1 MYKVLLFG
9 GTVEGRTVAEYLNEN
24 KIPSMV
30 CVATEYGESL
40 LPQGEYLELSH
51 ERLDEKQMEE
61 RMLQME
67 NGLVI
72 DATHPYAQVVTEN
85 IETACERT
93 GTAYL
98 RVVRQESRRLEE
110 EETITYVK
118 SIREAVEYLEKTNGN
133 ILVTTGSKELSA
145 YTALT
150 DYQERIYARVLSL
163 VEVVSSCAK
172 LGIEGKH
179 LLCMQGP
186 FSREMNIALIH
197 QFDIAWMVSKESGRA
212 GGFLEKYQAA
222 KETGCRMI
230 VIGRP
235 KEEQGVELEKCI
247 EYLNR
252 RFLSKETV
260 ANDAKIEKVNTYT
273 DNTDNTDNIKN
284 IENPG
289 SGQVNMQ
296 EKAEQESAMQ
306 EAATQNT
313 EAVTEEE
320 TEDILRGQKVSL
332 VGIGMGTADTLTQ
345 EGKQALECADLLI
358 GAARMVEH
366 IRKPGQEVWT
376 GYKPEEICAYI
387 AAHPEHRNVAI
398 ALSGDVGFYSG
409 AKKLLETLHRELPM
423 VQKKV
428 YCGIS
433 SMIYFCA
440 KLETPWED
448 VHPVSL
454 HGRECNLPGLLRIY
468 GKIFAIVG
476 TTDGIAKLCQKL
488 QRYGMGDVRVEVG
501 ERLSYPEEK
510 ITRGYAWQL
519 TELETDSLSVVLFT
533 REGKEAI
540 VTHGIPDEAFIRG
553 KVPMTKEEVRGI
565 SLSKL
570 QLTRH
575 SIVYDVGAGT
585 GSVSVE
591 MAMQAVEG
599 RVYAIEKKP
608 EAVELLYKNKEK
620 FAADNLEI
628 VEGLAPEACV
638 DLPVPT
644 HAFIGGSSGNMKDIL
659 KLLLSKNPG
668 IRVVINCIALESV
681 GEAMNCLNVLPFEQV
696 DIAQVQVAKGK
707 KAGSYHLMMGQN
719 PVYVI
724 SCRGK
729 EETNE

>member
-118 SIREAVEYLEKTNGN
+118 SIREAVEYLEKTSGN

-163 VEVVSSCAK
+163 VEVVASCAK

-235 KEEQGVELEKCI
+235 KEEQGMELEKCI

-252 RFLSKETV
+252 RFLPKENV
-260 ANDAKIEKVNTYT
+260 ANDAKIEIVNTDT
-273 DNTDNTDNIKN
+273 ENIEN

-289 SGQVNMQ
+289 SGQEKVAQ
-296 EKAEQESAMQ
+296 EPVMQ

-313 EAVTEEE
+313 EAVTEGEE

-345 EGKQALECADLLI
+345 EGKQALECADRSSTDGGTYPETGPGSLDRIQTGRDLCLYCGPS
-358 GAARMVEH
+358 GAQKRGDCPLRGCRILQRSQKTPGDTAPGTADGTEKSVLWHIFYDLFLRKTGNTVGRCSSGQPSWKRVQSARTSAY
-366 IRKPGQEVWT
+366 IRKDF
-376 GYKPEEICAYI
+376 C
-387 AAHPEHRNVAI
+387 
-398 ALSGDVGFYSG
+398 
-409 AKKLLETLHRELPM
+409 
-423 VQKKV
+423 
-428 YCGIS
+428 YCGNDRRHRKI
-433 SMIYFCA
+433 
-440 KLETPWED
+440 
-448 VHPVSL
+448 VSEAAAL
-454 HGRECNLPGLLRIY
+454 RHG
-468 GKIFAIVG
+468 
-476 TTDGIAKLCQKL
+476 
-488 QRYGMGDVRVEVG
+488 
-501 ERLSYPEEK
+501 
-510 ITRGYAWQL
+510 
-519 TELETDSLSVVLFT
+519 
-533 REGKEAI
+533 
-540 VTHGIPDEAFIRG
+540 
-553 KVPMTKEEVRGI
+553 
-565 SLSKL
+565 
-570 QLTRH
+570 
-575 SIVYDVGAGT
+575 
-585 GSVSVE
+585 
-591 MAMQAVEG
+591 
-599 RVYAIEKKP
+599 
-608 EAVELLYKNKEK
+608 
-620 FAADNLEI
+620 
-628 VEGLAPEACV
+628 
-638 DLPVPT
+638 
-644 HAFIGGSSGNMKDIL
+644 
-659 KLLLSKNPG
+659 
-668 IRVVINCIALESV
+668 
-681 GEAMNCLNVLPFEQV
+681 
-696 DIAQVQVAKGK
+696 
-707 KAGSYHLMMGQN
+707 
-719 PVYVI
+719 
-724 SCRGK
+724 
-729 EETNE
+729 

>member
-24 KIPSMV
+24 KIPAMV

-51 ERLDEKQMEE
+51 DRLNEKQMEE
-61 RMLQME
+61 KMLQME
-67 NGLVI
+67 DGLVI

-85 IETACERT
+85 IEAACERT

-98 RVVRQESRRLEE
+98 RVVRQESQRLEE

-118 SIREAVEYLEKTNGN
+118 SIREAVEYLEGTSGN
-133 ILVTTGSKELSA
+133 ILVTTGSKELAS
-145 YTALT
+145 YTSLT

-163 VEVVSSCAK
+163 VEVVSSCAS

-186 FSREMNIALIH
+186 FSKEMNVALIH

-222 KETGCRMI
+222 KETGCKMI

-235 KEEQGVELEKCI
+235 KEEHGVELEECI
-247 EYLNR
+247 GYLKR
-252 RFLSKETV
+252 RFVSEENVT
-260 ANDAKIEKVNTYT
+260 NDAKNGIT
-273 DNTDNTDNIKN
+273 DTNADNIESA
-284 IENPG
+284 ENPETE
-289 SGQVNMQ
+289 SGKIQGTV
-296 EKAEQESAMQ
+296 AQESVTQ
-306 EAATQNT
+306 ETFTRETKEAA
-313 EAVTEEE
+313 
-320 TEDILRGQKVSL
+320 EDILLGQKVSL
-332 VGIGMGTADTLTQ
+332 VGIGMGTPDTLTQ
-345 EGKQALECADLLI
+345 EGKQALESADLLI
-358 GAARMVEH
+358 GARRMVEH
-366 IRKPGQEVWT
+366 IKRPGQEVWT

-387 AAHPEHRNVAI
+387 AAHPEHKNVAI

-488 QRYGMGDVRVEVG
+488 QSYGMGDVRVEVG

-533 REGKEAI
+533 REGKETV

-553 KVPMTKEEVRGI
+553 KVPMTKEEVRSI

-570 QLTRH
+570 QLTRN
-575 SIVYDVGAGT
+575 SVIYDVGAGT

-599 RVYAIEKKP
+599 QVYAIEKKP

-620 FAADNLEI
+620 FAADNLTI
-628 VEGLAPEACV
+628 IEGLAPEACV

-644 HAFIGGSSGNMKDIL
+644 HAFIGGSSGNMKEIL
-659 KLLLSKNPG
+659 ELLISKNPK

-681 GEAMNCLNVLPFEQV
+681 GEAMNCLKELPLEQV

-724 SCRGK
+724 SCQGK
-729 EETNE
+729 EETDE

>member
-30 CVATEYGESL
+30 CVATEYGENL

-118 SIREAVEYLEKTNGN
+118 SIREAVEYLEKTSGN

-235 KEEQGVELEKCI
+235 KEEQGMELEKCI
-247 EYLNR
+247 EYLDR
-252 RFLSKETV
+252 RFLSKENV
-260 ANDAKIEKVNTYT
+260 ANDAKIESVNTDT
-273 DNTDNTDNIKN
+273 ENIENMEN

-289 SGQVNMQ
+289 SGQEKVAQ
-296 EKAEQESAMQ
+296 EPVMQ

-313 EAVTEEE
+313 EAVTEGEE

-387 AAHPEHRNVAI
+387 AAHPEHKNVAI

-729 EETNE
+729 EETNG

>member
-24 KIPSMV
+24 KIPAMV

-51 ERLDEKQMEE
+51 DRLDEKQMEE
-61 RMLQME
+61 KMLQME

-85 IETACERT
+85 IEAACERT

-98 RVVRQESRRLEE
+98 RVVRQESQRLEE

-118 SIREAVEYLEKTNGN
+118 SIREAVAYLEGTSGN
-133 ILVTTGSKELSA
+133 ILVTTGSKELAS
-145 YTALT
+145 YTSLT

-163 VEVVSSCAK
+163 VEVVSSCAS

-186 FSREMNIALIH
+186 FSKEMNVALIH

-222 KETGCRMI
+222 KETGCKMI

-235 KEEQGVELEKCI
+235 KEEHGVELEECI
-247 EYLNR
+247 GYLKR
-252 RFLSKETV
+252 RFVSEENVT
-260 ANDAKIEKVNTYT
+260 NDAKNGIT
-273 DNTDNTDNIKN
+273 DTNADNIESA
-284 IENPG
+284 ENPETE
-289 SGQVNMQ
+289 SGTV
-296 EKAEQESAMQ
+296 EQESVTQ
-306 EAATQNT
+306 ETFTRETKEAA
-313 EAVTEEE
+313 
-320 TEDILRGQKVSL
+320 EDILLGQKVSL
-332 VGIGMGTADTLTQ
+332 VGIGMGTPDTLTQ
-345 EGKQALECADLLI
+345 EGKQALESADLLI
-358 GAARMVEH
+358 GARRMVEH
-366 IRKPGQEVWT
+366 IKRPGQEVWT

-387 AAHPEHRNVAI
+387 AAHPEHKNVAI

-409 AKKLLETLHRELPM
+409 AKKLLETLHRELPV

-488 QRYGMGDVRVEVG
+488 QSYGMGDVRVEVG

-533 REGKEAI
+533 REGKETV

-553 KVPMTKEEVRGI
+553 KVPMTKEEVRSI

-570 QLTRH
+570 QLTRN
-575 SIVYDVGAGT
+575 SVIYDVGAGT

-599 RVYAIEKKP
+599 QVYAIEKKP

-620 FAADNLEI
+620 FAADNLTI
-628 VEGLAPEACV
+628 IEGLAPEACV

-644 HAFIGGSSGNMKDIL
+644 HAFIGGSSGNMKEIL
-659 KLLLSKNPG
+659 ELLLSKNPK

-681 GEAMNCLNVLPFEQV
+681 GEAMNCLKELPLEQV

-724 SCRGK
+724 SCQGK
-729 EETNE
+729 EETDE

>member
-1 MYKVLLFG
+1 
-9 GTVEGRTVAEYLNEN
+9 
-24 KIPSMV
+24 
-30 CVATEYGESL
+30 
-40 LPQGEYLELSH
+40 
-51 ERLDEKQMEE
+51 
-61 RMLQME
+61 
-67 NGLVI
+67 
-72 DATHPYAQVVTEN
+72 
-85 IETACERT
+85 
-93 GTAYL
+93 
-98 RVVRQESRRLEE
+98 
-110 EETITYVK
+110 
-118 SIREAVEYLEKTNGN
+118 
-133 ILVTTGSKELSA
+133 
-145 YTALT
+145 
-150 DYQERIYARVLSL
+150 
-163 VEVVSSCAK
+163 
-172 LGIEGKH
+172 
-179 LLCMQGP
+179 
-186 FSREMNIALIH
+186 
-197 QFDIAWMVSKESGRA
+197 
-212 GGFLEKYQAA
+212 
-222 KETGCRMI
+222 
-230 VIGRP
+230 
-235 KEEQGVELEKCI
+235 
-247 EYLNR
+247 
-252 RFLSKETV
+252 
-260 ANDAKIEKVNTYT
+260 
-273 DNTDNTDNIKN
+273 
-284 IENPG
+284 
-289 SGQVNMQ
+289 
-296 EKAEQESAMQ
+296 
-306 EAATQNT
+306 
-313 EAVTEEE
+313 
-320 TEDILRGQKVSL
+320 
-332 VGIGMGTADTLTQ
+332 
-345 EGKQALECADLLI
+345 
-358 GAARMVEH
+358 MVEH

-387 AAHPEHRNVAI
+387 AAHPEHKNVAI

-476 TTDGIAKLCQKL
+476 TTDGIAQLCQKL

-659 KLLLSKNPG
+659 KLLLSKNPR

>member
-9 GTVEGRTVAEYLNEN
+9 GTVEGRTVAEYLNKN
-24 KIPSMV
+24 KIPAMV

-72 DATHPYAQVVTEN
+72 DATHPYAQAVTEN
-85 IETACERT
+85 IEAACERT

-98 RVVRQESRRLEE
+98 RVVREESRRLEE
-110 EETITYVK
+110 EETIVYVK
-118 SIREAVEYLEKTNGN
+118 SIREAVEYLEETDGN
-133 ILVTTGSKELSA
+133 ILVTTGSKELAA
-145 YTALT
+145 YTVLT

-186 FSREMNIALIH
+186 FSQEMNVALIH

-212 GGFLEKYQAA
+212 GGFMEKYQAA
-222 KETGCRMI
+222 RETGCKMI

-235 KEEQGVELEKCI
+235 KEEKGMELEACI
-247 EYLNR
+247 RYLSK
-252 RFLSKETV
+252 RFLPESS
-260 ANDAKIEKVNTYT
+260 I
-273 DNTDNTDNIKN
+273 
-284 IENPG
+284 PG
-289 SGQVNMQ
+289 
-296 EKAEQESAMQ
+296 
-306 EAATQNT
+306 
-313 EAVTEEE
+313 EE
-320 TEDILRGQKVSL
+320 TEPAEQPETVSQESQENETEPEEILSGRKVSL
-332 VGIGMGTADTLTQ
+332 VGIGMGTPDTLTQ
-345 EGKQALECADLLI
+345 EGRQALEQADLLI
-358 GAARMVEH
+358 GAKRMVEH

-387 AAHPEHRNVAI
+387 KEHPEYKNAAV

-423 VQKKV
+423 LQKKV

-454 HGRECNLPGLLRIY
+454 HGRSCNLPGLLRMY

-476 TTDGIAKLCQKL
+476 TTDGIRNLCRKL
-488 QRYGMGDVRVEVG
+488 QTYGMGDVRVAVG
-501 ERLSYPEEK
+501 EKLSYPEEK

-533 REGKEAI
+533 REGKENV
-540 VTHGIPDEAFIRG
+540 VTHGIPDDVFIRG
-553 KVPMTKEEVRGI
+553 KVPMTKEEVRSI

-570 QLTRH
+570 QLTRN
-575 SIVYDVGAGT
+575 SVIYDVGAGT

-628 VEGLAPEACV
+628 IEGLAPEACV
-638 DLPVPT
+638 DLPAPT
-644 HAFIGGSSGNMKDIL
+644 HAFIGGSSGNMKEIL
-659 KLLLSKNPG
+659 ELLLSKNPK
-668 IRVVINCIALESV
+668 IRVVLNCIALESV
-681 GEAMNCLNVLPFEQV
+681 GEAVNCLKELPLEQV

-707 KAGSYHLMMGQN
+707 AAGSYHLMMGQN

-729 EETNE
+729 EEADE

>member
-40 LPQGEYLELSH
+40 LPQDEYLELSH

-118 SIREAVEYLEKTNGN
+118 SIREAVEYLEKTSGN

-235 KEEQGVELEKCI
+235 KEEQGMELEKCI
-247 EYLNR
+247 EYLDR
-252 RFLSKETV
+252 RFLSKENV
-260 ANDAKIEKVNTYT
+260 ANDAKIESVNTDT
-273 DNTDNTDNIKN
+273 ENIENMEN

-289 SGQVNMQ
+289 SGQEKVAQ
-296 EKAEQESAMQ
+296 EPVMQ

-313 EAVTEEE
+313 EAVTEGEE

-387 AAHPEHRNVAI
+387 AAHPEHKNVAI

-570 QLTRH
+570 QLTRN

-659 KLLLSKNPG
+659 KLLLSKNPR

-696 DIAQVQVAKGK
+696 NIAQVQVAKGK

>member
-110 EETITYVK
+110 ETITYVK
-118 SIREAVEYLEKTNGN
+118 SIREAVEYLEKTSGN

-163 VEVVSSCAK
+163 VEVVASCAK

-235 KEEQGVELEKCI
+235 KEEQGMELEKCI

-252 RFLSKETV
+252 RFLSKENV
-260 ANDAKIEKVNTYT
+260 ANDAKIEIVNTDT
-273 DNTDNTDNIKN
+273 ENTENIEN

-289 SGQVNMQ
+289 SGQ
-296 EKAEQESAMQ
+296 EKVEQ
-306 EAATQNT
+306 
-313 EAVTEEE
+313 
-320 TEDILRGQKVSL
+320 VSL

-345 EGKQALECADLLI
+345 EGKQSLECADLLI

-387 AAHPEHRNVAI
+387 AAHPEHKNVAI

-570 QLTRH
+570 QLTRN

-659 KLLLSKNPG
+659 KLLLSKNPR

>member
-9 GTVEGRTVAEYLNEN
+9 GTVEGRTVAEYLNEK
-24 KIPSMV
+24 KIPAMV

-51 ERLDEKQMEE
+51 ERLNEKQMEDK
-61 RMLQME
+61 MLQME
-67 NGLVI
+67 DGLVI

-85 IETACERT
+85 IEAACERT

-98 RVVRQESRRLEE
+98 RVVRQESQRLEE

-118 SIREAVEYLEKTNGN
+118 SIREAVDYLEETSGN
-133 ILVTTGSKELSA
+133 ILVTTGSKELAA

-163 VEVVSSCAK
+163 VEVVSSCAS

-186 FSREMNIALIH
+186 FSKEMNVALIH

-222 KETGCRMI
+222 KETGCKMI

-235 KEEQGVELEKCI
+235 KEEQGVELEECI
-247 EYLNR
+247 AYLNR
-252 RFLSKETV
+252 RFLTKENV
-260 ANDAKIEKVNTYT
+260 ANDAKIEIIDT
-273 DNTDNTDNIKN
+273 DVDN

-289 SGQVNMQ
+289 IAIENEKMQ
-296 EKAEQESAMQ
+296 ETTEQGAIMQ
-306 EAATQNT
+306 VAPVSET
-313 EAVTEEE
+313 ETVTEVEK
-320 TEDILRGQKVSL
+320 TEDIEGILLGQKVSL
-332 VGIGMGTADTLTQ
+332 VGIGMGTEDTLTQ
-345 EGKQALECADLLI
+345 EGKQALESADLLI
-358 GAARMVEH
+358 GAARMVEN

-387 AAHPEHRNVAI
+387 ADHPEYKNVAI

-433 SMIYFCA
+433 SMNYFCA

-454 HGRECNLPGLLRIY
+454 HGRECNLPGLLRVY

-488 QRYGMGDVRVEVG
+488 QSYGMGDVRVEVG

-519 TELETDSLSVVLFT
+519 TALETDSLSVVLFT
-533 REGKEAI
+533 REGNENV

-553 KVPMTKEEVRGI
+553 KVPMTKEEVRSI

-570 QLTRH
+570 QLTRN
-575 SIVYDVGAGT
+575 SVIYDVGAGT

-591 MAMQAVEG
+591 MALQAVEG
-599 RVYAIEKKP
+599 QVYAIEKKP

-620 FAADNLEI
+620 FAADNLTI
-628 VEGLAPEACV
+628 IEGLAPEACV

-644 HAFIGGSSGNMKDIL
+644 HAFIGGSSGNMKEIL
-659 KLLLSKNPG
+659 ELLLSKNPK

-681 GEAMNCLNVLPFEQV
+681 GEAMNCLKELPLEQV

-724 SCRGK
+724 SCQGK
-729 EETNE
+729 EEADE

>member
-24 KIPSMV
+24 KIPAMV

-51 ERLDEKQMEE
+51 DRLDEKQMEE
-61 RMLQME
+61 KMLQME
-67 NGLVI
+67 DGLVI

-85 IETACERT
+85 IEAACERT

-98 RVVRQESRRLEE
+98 RVVRQESQRLEE

-118 SIREAVEYLEKTNGN
+118 SIREAVEYLEGTSGN
-133 ILVTTGSKELSA
+133 ILVTTGSKELAS
-145 YTALT
+145 YTSLT

-163 VEVVSSCAK
+163 VEVVSSCAS

-186 FSREMNIALIH
+186 FSKEMNVALIH

-222 KETGCRMI
+222 KETGCKMI

-235 KEEQGVELEKCI
+235 KEEHGVELEECI
-247 EYLNR
+247 GYLKR
-252 RFLSKETV
+252 RFVSEENVT
-260 ANDAKIEKVNTYT
+260 NDAKNGIT
-273 DNTDNTDNIKN
+273 DTNADNIEST
-284 IENPG
+284 ENPETE
-289 SGQVNMQ
+289 SGKIQGTV
-296 EKAEQESAMQ
+296 EQESVTQ
-306 EAATQNT
+306 ETFTRETFTRETKEAA
-313 EAVTEEE
+313 
-320 TEDILRGQKVSL
+320 EDILLGQKVSL
-332 VGIGMGTADTLTQ
+332 VGIGMGTPDTLTQ
-345 EGKQALECADLLI
+345 EGKQALESADLLI
-358 GAARMVEH
+358 GARRMVEH
-366 IRKPGQEVWT
+366 IKRPGQEVWT

-387 AAHPEHRNVAI
+387 AAHPEHKNVAI

-488 QRYGMGDVRVEVG
+488 QSYGMGDVRVEVG

-519 TELETDSLSVVLFT
+519 TELETDSLSVVLFA
-533 REGKEAI
+533 REGKETV

-553 KVPMTKEEVRGI
+553 KVPMTKEEVRSI

-570 QLTRH
+570 QLTRN
-575 SIVYDVGAGT
+575 SVIYDVGAGT

-599 RVYAIEKKP
+599 QVYAIEKKP

-620 FAADNLEI
+620 FAADNLTI
-628 VEGLAPEACV
+628 IEGLAPEACV

-644 HAFIGGSSGNMKDIL
+644 HAFIGGSSGNMKEIL
-659 KLLLSKNPG
+659 ELLLSKNPK

-681 GEAMNCLNVLPFEQV
+681 GEAMNCLKELPLEQV

-724 SCRGK
+724 SCQGK
-729 EETNE
+729 EETDE

>member
-24 KIPSMV
+24 KIPAMV

-51 ERLDEKQMEE
+51 DRLDEKQMEE
-61 RMLQME
+61 KMLQME
-67 NGLVI
+67 DGLVI

-85 IETACERT
+85 IEAACERT

-98 RVVRQESRRLEE
+98 RVVRQESQRLEE

-118 SIREAVEYLEKTNGN
+118 SIREAVEYLEGTSGN
-133 ILVTTGSKELSA
+133 ILVTTGSKELAS
-145 YTALT
+145 YTSLT

-163 VEVVSSCAK
+163 VEVVSSCAS

-186 FSREMNIALIH
+186 FSKEMNVALIH

-222 KETGCRMI
+222 KETGCKMI

-235 KEEQGVELEKCI
+235 KEEHGVELEECI
-247 EYLNR
+247 GYLKR
-252 RFLSKETV
+252 RFVSEENVT
-260 ANDAKIEKVNTYT
+260 NDAKNGIT
-273 DNTDNTDNIKN
+273 DTNADNIESA
-284 IENPG
+284 ENPETE
-289 SGQVNMQ
+289 SGKIQGTV
-296 EKAEQESAMQ
+296 AQESVTQ
-306 EAATQNT
+306 ETFTRETKEAA
-313 EAVTEEE
+313 
-320 TEDILRGQKVSL
+320 EDILLGQKVSL
-332 VGIGMGTADTLTQ
+332 VGIGMGTPDTLTQ
-345 EGKQALECADLLI
+345 EGKQALESADLLI
-358 GAARMVEH
+358 GARRMVEH
-366 IRKPGQEVWT
+366 IKRPGQEVWT

-387 AAHPEHRNVAI
+387 AAHPEHKNVAI

-488 QRYGMGDVRVEVG
+488 QSYGMGDVRVEVG

-533 REGKEAI
+533 REGKETV

-553 KVPMTKEEVRGI
+553 KVPMTKEEVRSI

-570 QLTRH
+570 QLTRN
-575 SIVYDVGAGT
+575 SVIYDVGAGT

-599 RVYAIEKKP
+599 QVYAIEKKP

-620 FAADNLEI
+620 FAADNLTI
-628 VEGLAPEACV
+628 IEGLAPEACV

-644 HAFIGGSSGNMKDIL
+644 HAFIGGSSGNMKEIL
-659 KLLLSKNPG
+659 ELLLSKNPK

-681 GEAMNCLNVLPFEQV
+681 GEAMNCLKELPLEQV

-719 PVYVI
+719 LVYVI
-724 SCRGK
+724 SCQGK
-729 EETNE
+729 EETDE

>member
-24 KIPSMV
+24 RIPSMV

-118 SIREAVEYLEKTNGN
+118 SIREAVEYLEKTSGN

-222 KETGCRMI
+222 KETGCKMI

-252 RFLSKETV
+252 RFLSEEN
-260 ANDAKIEKVNTYT
+260 AAKIEKVNTY
-273 DNTDNTDNIKN
+273 TDNTDNIKN

-296 EKAEQESAMQ
+296 EKAEQEAAMQ

-313 EAVTEEE
+313 EAVTEGEE
-320 TEDILRGQKVSL
+320 NEDILRGQKVSL

-387 AAHPEHRNVAI
+387 AAHPEHKNVAI

-423 VQKKV
+423 IQKKV

-533 REGKEAI
+533 REGKETI

-570 QLTRH
+570 QLTRN

-591 MAMQAVEG
+591 IAMQAVEG

>member
-24 KIPSMV
+24 KIPAMV

-51 ERLDEKQMEE
+51 DRLDEKQMEE
-61 RMLQME
+61 KMLQME
-67 NGLVI
+67 DGLVI

-85 IETACERT
+85 IEAACERT

-98 RVVRQESRRLEE
+98 RVVRQESQRLEE

-118 SIREAVEYLEKTNGN
+118 SIREAVEYLEGTSGN
-133 ILVTTGSKELSA
+133 ILVTTGSKELAS
-145 YTALT
+145 YTSLT

-163 VEVVSSCAK
+163 VEVVSSCAS

-186 FSREMNIALIH
+186 FSKEMNVALIH

-222 KETGCRMI
+222 KETGCKMI

-235 KEEQGVELEKCI
+235 KEEHGVELEECI
-247 EYLNR
+247 GYLKR
-252 RFLSKETV
+252 RFVSEENVT
-260 ANDAKIEKVNTYT
+260 NDAKNGIT
-273 DNTDNTDNIKN
+273 DTNADNIESA
-284 IENPG
+284 ENPETE
-289 SGQVNMQ
+289 SGKIQGTV
-296 EKAEQESAMQ
+296 EQESVTQ
-306 EAATQNT
+306 ETFTWETKEAA
-313 EAVTEEE
+313 
-320 TEDILRGQKVSL
+320 EDILLGQKVSL
-332 VGIGMGTADTLTQ
+332 VGIGMGTPDTLTQ
-345 EGKQALECADLLI
+345 EGKQALESADLLI
-358 GAARMVEH
+358 GARRMVEH
-366 IRKPGQEVWT
+366 IKRPGQEVWT

-387 AAHPEHRNVAI
+387 AAHPEHKNVAI

-409 AKKLLETLHRELPM
+409 AKKLLETLHRELPV

-488 QRYGMGDVRVEVG
+488 QSYGMGDVRVEVG

-533 REGKEAI
+533 REGKETV

-553 KVPMTKEEVRGI
+553 KVPMTKEEVRSI

-570 QLTRH
+570 QLTRN
-575 SIVYDVGAGT
+575 SVIYDVGAGT

-599 RVYAIEKKP
+599 QVYAIEKKP

-620 FAADNLEI
+620 FAADNLTI
-628 VEGLAPEACV
+628 IEGLAPEACV

-644 HAFIGGSSGNMKDIL
+644 HAFIGGSSGNMKEIL
-659 KLLLSKNPG
+659 ELLLSKNPK

-681 GEAMNCLNVLPFEQV
+681 GEAMNCLKELPLEQV

-724 SCRGK
+724 SCQGK
-729 EETNE
+729 EETDQ

>member
-24 KIPSMV
+24 KIPAMV

-51 ERLDEKQMEE
+51 DRLDEKQMEE
-61 RMLQME
+61 KMLQME
-67 NGLVI
+67 DGLVI

-85 IETACERT
+85 IEAACERT

-98 RVVRQESRRLEE
+98 RVVRQESQRLEE

-118 SIREAVEYLEKTNGN
+118 SIREAVEYLEGTSGN
-133 ILVTTGSKELSA
+133 ILVTTGSKELAS
-145 YTALT
+145 YTSLT

-163 VEVVSSCAK
+163 VEVVSSCAS

-186 FSREMNIALIH
+186 FSKEMNVALIH

-222 KETGCRMI
+222 KETGCKMI

-235 KEEQGVELEKCI
+235 KEEHGVELEECI
-247 EYLNR
+247 GYLKR
-252 RFLSKETV
+252 RFVSEENVT
-260 ANDAKIEKVNTYT
+260 NDAKNGIT
-273 DNTDNTDNIKN
+273 DTNADNIESA
-284 IENPG
+284 ENPETE
-289 SGQVNMQ
+289 SGKIQGTV
-296 EKAEQESAMQ
+296 AQESVTQ
-306 EAATQNT
+306 ETKEAA
-313 EAVTEEE
+313 
-320 TEDILRGQKVSL
+320 EDILLGQKVSL
-332 VGIGMGTADTLTQ
+332 VGIGMGTPDTLTQ
-345 EGKQALECADLLI
+345 EGKQALESADLLI
-358 GAARMVEH
+358 GARRMVEH
-366 IRKPGQEVWT
+366 IKRPGQEVWT

-387 AAHPEHRNVAI
+387 AAHPEHKNVAI

-488 QRYGMGDVRVEVG
+488 QSYGMGDVRVEVG

-519 TELETDSLSVVLFT
+519 TELETDSLSVALFT
-533 REGKEAI
+533 REGKETV

-553 KVPMTKEEVRGI
+553 KVPMTKEEVRSI

-570 QLTRH
+570 QLTRN
-575 SIVYDVGAGT
+575 SVIYDVGAGT

-599 RVYAIEKKP
+599 QVYAIEKKP

-620 FAADNLEI
+620 FAADNLTI
-628 VEGLAPEACV
+628 IEGLAPEACV

-644 HAFIGGSSGNMKDIL
+644 HAFIGGSSGNMKEIL
-659 KLLLSKNPG
+659 ELLLSKNPK

-681 GEAMNCLNVLPFEQV
+681 GEAMNCLKELPLEQV

-724 SCRGK
+724 SCQGK
-729 EETNE
+729 EETDE

>member
-1 MYKVLLFG
+1 
-9 GTVEGRTVAEYLNEN
+9 
-24 KIPSMV
+24 
-30 CVATEYGESL
+30 
-40 LPQGEYLELSH
+40 
-51 ERLDEKQMEE
+51 
-61 RMLQME
+61 
-67 NGLVI
+67 
-72 DATHPYAQVVTEN
+72 
-85 IETACERT
+85 
-93 GTAYL
+93 
-98 RVVRQESRRLEE
+98 
-110 EETITYVK
+110 
-118 SIREAVEYLEKTNGN
+118 
-133 ILVTTGSKELSA
+133 
-145 YTALT
+145 
-150 DYQERIYARVLSL
+150 
-163 VEVVSSCAK
+163 
-172 LGIEGKH
+172 
-179 LLCMQGP
+179 
-186 FSREMNIALIH
+186 
-197 QFDIAWMVSKESGRA
+197 
-212 GGFLEKYQAA
+212 
-222 KETGCRMI
+222 MI

-235 KEEQGVELEKCI
+235 KEEQGMELEKCI
-247 EYLNR
+247 EYLDR
-252 RFLSKETV
+252 RFLSKENV
-260 ANDAKIEKVNTYT
+260 ANDAKIESVNTDT
-273 DNTDNTDNIKN
+273 ENIEN

-289 SGQVNMQ
+289 SGQEKVAQ
-296 EKAEQESAMQ
+296 EPVMQ

-313 EAVTEEE
+313 EAVTEGEE
-320 TEDILRGQKVSL
+320 TEDILQGQKVSL

-387 AAHPEHRNVAI
+387 AAHPKHKNVAI

-488 QRYGMGDVRVEVG
+488 QCYGMGDVRVEVG

-659 KLLLSKNPG
+659 KLLLSKNPR

>member
-24 KIPSMV
+24 KIPAMV

-51 ERLDEKQMEE
+51 DRLDEKQMEE
-61 RMLQME
+61 KMLQME
-67 NGLVI
+67 DGLVI

-85 IETACERT
+85 IEAACERT

-98 RVVRQESRRLEE
+98 RVVRQESQRLEE

-118 SIREAVEYLEKTNGN
+118 SIREAVEYLEKTSGN

-163 VEVVSSCAK
+163 VEVVASCAK

-235 KEEQGVELEKCI
+235 KEEQGMELEKCI

-252 RFLSKETV
+252 RFLPKENV
-260 ANDAKIEKVNTYT
+260 ANDAKIEIVNTDT
-273 DNTDNTDNIKN
+273 ENIEN

-289 SGQVNMQ
+289 SGQEKVAQ
-296 EKAEQESAMQ
+296 EPVMQ

-313 EAVTEEE
+313 EAVTEGEE

-387 AAHPEHRNVAI
+387 AAHPEHKNVAI

-659 KLLLSKNPG
+659 KLLLSKNPR

-681 GEAMNCLNVLPFEQV
+681 GEVMNCLNVLPFEQV

>member
-9 GTVEGRTVAEYLNEN
+9 GMVEGRTVAEYLNEN

-118 SIREAVEYLEKTNGN
+118 SIREAVEYLEETSGN

-145 YTALT
+145 YTVLT

-186 FSREMNIALIH
+186 FSRAMNIALIH

-252 RFLSKETV
+252 RFLSEETV
-260 ANDAKIEKVNTYT
+260 ANDAKIEKVNTY
-273 DNTDNTDNIKN
+273 TDNTDNIKN

-296 EKAEQESAMQ
+296 EKAEQESATQ

-387 AAHPEHRNVAI
+387 AAHSEHRNVAI

-570 QLTRH
+570 QLTRN
-575 SIVYDVGAGT
+575 SIIYDVGAGT

>member
-118 SIREAVEYLEKTNGN
+118 SIREAVEYLEKTSGN

-163 VEVVSSCAK
+163 VEVVASCAK

-235 KEEQGVELEKCI
+235 KEEQGMELEKCI

-252 RFLSKETV
+252 RFLPKENV
-260 ANDAKIEKVNTYT
+260 ANDAKIEIVNTDT
-273 DNTDNTDNIKN
+273 EN

-289 SGQVNMQ
+289 SGQEKVAQEPVMQ
-296 EKAEQESAMQ
+296 EV
-306 EAATQNT
+306 ATQNT
-313 EAVTEEE
+313 EAVTEGEE

-423 VQKKV
+423 IQKKV

-519 TELETDSLSVVLFT
+519 TELETDSLSAVSY
-533 REGKEAI
+533 
-540 VTHGIPDEAFIRG
+540 THLTLP
-553 KVPMTKEEVRGI
+553 TN
-565 SLSKL
+565 SL
-570 QLTRH
+570 
-575 SIVYDVGAGT
+575 V
-585 GSVSVE
+585 
-591 MAMQAVEG
+591 
-599 RVYAIEKKP
+599 
-608 EAVELLYKNKEK
+608 
-620 FAADNLEI
+620 
-628 VEGLAPEACV
+628 
-638 DLPVPT
+638 
-644 HAFIGGSSGNMKDIL
+644 
-659 KLLLSKNPG
+659 
-668 IRVVINCIALESV
+668 
-681 GEAMNCLNVLPFEQV
+681 
-696 DIAQVQVAKGK
+696 
-707 KAGSYHLMMGQN
+707 
-719 PVYVI
+719 
-724 SCRGK
+724 
-729 EETNE
+729 

>member
-24 KIPSMV
+24 KIPAMV

-51 ERLDEKQMEE
+51 DRLDEKQMEE
-61 RMLQME
+61 KMLQME

-85 IETACERT
+85 IEAACERT

-98 RVVRQESRRLEE
+98 RVVRQESQRLEE

-118 SIREAVEYLEKTNGN
+118 SIREAVEYLEGTSGN
-133 ILVTTGSKELSA
+133 ILVTTGSKELAS
-145 YTALT
+145 YTSLT

-163 VEVVSSCAK
+163 VEVVSSCAS

-186 FSREMNIALIH
+186 FSKEMNVALIH

-222 KETGCRMI
+222 KETGCKMI

-235 KEEQGVELEKCI
+235 KEEHGVELEECI
-247 EYLNR
+247 GYLKR
-252 RFLSKETV
+252 RFVSEENVT
-260 ANDAKIEKVNTYT
+260 NDAKNGIT
-273 DNTDNTDNIKN
+273 DTNADNIESA
-284 IENPG
+284 ENPKTE
-289 SGQVNMQ
+289 SGKIQGTV
-296 EKAEQESAMQ
+296 EQESVTQ
-306 EAATQNT
+306 ETFTRETKEAA
-313 EAVTEEE
+313 
-320 TEDILRGQKVSL
+320 EDILLGQKVSL
-332 VGIGMGTADTLTQ
+332 VGIGMGTPDTLTQ
-345 EGKQALECADLLI
+345 EGKQALESADLLI
-358 GAARMVEH
+358 GARRMVEH
-366 IRKPGQEVWT
+366 IKRPGQEVWT

-387 AAHPEHRNVAI
+387 AAHPEYKNVAI

-409 AKKLLETLHRELPM
+409 AKKLLETLHRELPV

-488 QRYGMGDVRVEVG
+488 QSYGMGDVRVEVG

-533 REGKEAI
+533 REGKETV

-553 KVPMTKEEVRGI
+553 KVPMTKEEVRSI

-570 QLTRH
+570 QLTRN
-575 SIVYDVGAGT
+575 SVIYDVGAGT

-599 RVYAIEKKP
+599 QVYAIEKKP

-620 FAADNLEI
+620 FAADNLTI
-628 VEGLAPEACV
+628 IEGLAPEACV

-644 HAFIGGSSGNMKDIL
+644 HAFIGGSSGNMKEIL
-659 KLLLSKNPG
+659 ELLLSKNPK

-681 GEAMNCLNVLPFEQV
+681 GEAMNCLKELPLEQV

-724 SCRGK
+724 SCQGK
-729 EETNE
+729 EETDE

>member
-9 GTVEGRTVAEYLNEN
+9 GTVEGRTVAEYLNGN

-118 SIREAVEYLEKTNGN
+118 SIREAVEYLEKTSGN

-235 KEEQGVELEKCI
+235 KEEQGMELEKCI

-252 RFLSKETV
+252 RFLPKENV
-260 ANDAKIEKVNTYT
+260 ANDAKIEIVNTDT
-273 DNTDNTDNIKN
+273 ENIENIEN

-289 SGQVNMQ
+289 SGQ
-296 EKAEQESAMQ
+296 EKVEQEPVMQ

-313 EAVTEEE
+313 EAVTEGEE

-570 QLTRH
+570 QLTRN

-599 RVYAIEKKP
+599 QVYAIEKKP

-659 KLLLSKNPG
+659 KLLLSKNPR

>member
-40 LPQGEYLELSH
+40 LSQGEYLELSH

-118 SIREAVEYLEKTNGN
+118 SIREAVEYLEKTSGN

-222 KETGCRMI
+222 KGTGCRMI

-235 KEEQGVELEKCI
+235 KEEQGMELERCI
-247 EYLNR
+247 EYLDR
-252 RFLSKETV
+252 RFLSKENV
-260 ANDAKIEKVNTYT
+260 ANDTKIEIVNTDT
-273 DNTDNTDNIKN
+273 EN

-289 SGQVNMQ
+289 SGQEKVAQ
-296 EKAEQESAMQ
+296 EPVMQ

-313 EAVTEEE
+313 EAVTEEEE

-387 AAHPEHRNVAI
+387 ATHPEHRNVAI

-488 QRYGMGDVRVEVG
+488 QSYGMGDVRVEVG

-570 QLTRH
+570 QLTRN